1 MDSGSRVSGIE
12 LEFIFPLVSGA
23 HPFET
28 DPVSY
33 TVFARK
39 YRPQTFDEIVGQ
51 DHITRTLK
59 NAIEQNR
66 LAHAYIF
73 VGPRGTGKTSTA
85 RILAKALNCIQGPTV
100 RPCGICDPC
109 KEIAAGNSMD
119 VLEFD
124 AASNTQ
130 VDKIREIIIEN
141 VKYAPSHGRYKLY
154 IVDEVHM
161 LSASSFNALLKTLEE
176 PPAHVKFVFATTD
189 PQKVPTTILSRCQRF
204 DLKRI
209 STALVRDHLLMI
221 AGKEQLTLTPAAA
234 EAVARG
240 ADGGMRDAES
250 MLDQLVAFC
259 GASIEEPDVLRVFG
273 FTAQQTIAQLCA
285 HLLAHD
291 ASAALRLVHLE
302 GEAGRDLMRLL
313 ADLISHLRN
322 LLVAKADPSALEQE
336 LSAEAAAVVVDQA
349 TRIDMNRLLDL
360 IEQFAATEGR
370 MKWAPNKKM
379 HLEVGVIRAIQTLS
393 QATLSEVLDALAAM
407 RNGLPPPS
415 SGGSASPPQR
425 AGAGAVGK
433 SAAFA
438 PDRAE
443 PAPLPAI
450 APAHPTP
457 APSASSEP
465 PTAPTTSEPDL
476 AIPQATVSSAQATP
490 PQKAAPANA
499 VPPAS
504 PTPLPDPVALWHGII
519 ARIRKERP
527 LLTSSVEAALLL
539 EITGDTAIIAFPPEN
554 ALGVELLE
562 SPNNR
567 KFTEALLRELTS
579 RPLAIKCVKRAGL
592 KVTEVPREPEPPPA
606 PAADPAGEFKN
617 DPLIRR
623 ALDLFRAEIQS
634 V

>member
-1 MDSGSRVSGIE
+1 M
-12 LEFIFPLVSGA
+12 
-23 HPFET
+23 
-28 DPVSY
+28 SY

-66 LAHAYIF
+66 LAHAYIL

-85 RILAKALNCIQGPTV
+85 RILAKALNCIHGPTV
-100 RPCGICDPC
+100 TPCGVCDPC
-109 KEIAAGNSMD
+109 KEIAAGNSLD

-141 VKYAPSHGRYKLY
+141 VKYAPSHGKYKLY

-209 STALVRDHLLMI
+209 PTALVRDHLLMI
-221 AGKEQLTLTPAAA
+221 AGKEGLALTPAAA

-240 ADGGMRDAES
+240 AEGGMRDAES

-259 GASIEEPDVLRVFG
+259 GTTIEEPDVLRVFG

-285 HLLAHD
+285 YLLAHD
-291 ASAALRLVHLE
+291 ASAALRLVHQE

-322 LLVAKADPSALEQE
+322 LLVAKADPSALQQE
-336 LSAEAAAVVVDQA
+336 LSAEAVATVVEQAA
-349 TRIDMNRLLDL
+349 RIDMARLLDL

-393 QATLSEVLDALAAM
+393 QATLSEVLDALTAM
-407 RNGLPPPS
+407 R
-415 SGGSASPPQR
+415 SGAPIPAAAPRPPQQR
-425 AGAGAVGK
+425 A
-433 SAAFA
+433 SAASTERSA
-438 PDRAE
+438 ASLADHAE
-443 PAPLPAI
+443 PRVPQASVLAEPRSKPLPSAPVEKVKDRKAAGGEPPLHAAI
-450 APAHPTP
+450 APS
-457 APSASSEP
+457 PSLNPPQQKEASTT
-465 PTAPTTSEPDL
+465 TAGHAESAD
-476 AIPQATVSSAQATP
+476 AQATI
-490 PQKAAPANA
+490 AE
-499 VPPAS
+499 AS
-504 PTPLPDPVALWHGII
+504 EPVTSAENDLTALWHAAT

-527 LLTSSVEAALLL
+527 LLTSSAEAGALL
-539 EITGDTAIIAFPPEN
+539 EISGETAIIGFPREN
-554 ALGVELLE
+554 VLAVDLLE

-567 KFTEALLRELTS
+567 KFTEALLAELAGRKLT
-579 RPLAIKCVKRAGL
+579 IKCVKREGL
-592 KVTEVPREPEPPPA
+592 AVTPAPRDPEPVPASPP
-606 PAADPAGEFKN
+606 DPVDEFKN

-623 ALDLFRAEIQS
+623 ALELFRAEIQS